1 MNVLIVD
8 DEPLARDRLKRM
20 VNDTQKWRVVAEA
33 ANGQE
38 AVALCDH
45 TQPDVILM
53 DVRMPKMDGV
63 TAAKQIA
70 QAKNAPAIIFCTAY
84 NDYGVD
90 AINAQAAGYLLKPVR
105 QENLLIALEKARQV
119 NKLQLMSLEAAN
131 DSDCS
136 LKQRAH
142 ITSRSRRGIQ
152 MVPLEE
158 IRVFL
163 ADHKYVTAY
172 HSGGEILIDDTLK
185 ELAAEYPD
193 KLLRIHRNA
202 LVALRHVQGM
212 ERNEDGVHCVRLT
225 EIDHLPPVSR
235 RHLPK
240 VRKLLQNL

>member
-38 AVALCDH
+38 AVALSDR

-53 DVRMPKMDGV
+53 DVRMPEMDGV
-63 TAAKQIA
+63 TAARQIA
-70 QAKNAPAIIFCTAY
+70 QAKHAPAIIFCTAY
-84 NDYGVD
+84 DDYGVE
-90 AINAQAAGYLLKPVR
+90 AIDAQAAGYLLKPVR

-131 DSDCS
+131 DSDRS
-136 LKQRAH
+136 LKQRTH

-152 MVPLEE
+152 MVPMEE

-172 HSGGEILIDDTLK
+172 HSGGELLIDDTLK
-185 ELAAEYPD
+185 ELEAEYPD

-212 ERNEDGVHCVRLT
+212 ERNEEGVHCVRLT
-225 EIDHLPPVSR
+225 EVEHLPQVSR

>member
-20 VNDTQKWRVVAEA
+20 VNDTEKWHVVAEA
-33 ANGQE
+33 ANGEE
-38 AVALCDH
+38 AVALSDR

-53 DVRMPKMDGV
+53 DVRMPEMDGV

-84 NDYGVD
+84 DDYGVE
-90 AINAQAAGYLLKPVR
+90 AIDAQAAGYLLKPVR

-152 MVPLEE
+152 MVPIEE

-185 ELAAEYPD
+185 ELEAEYPD

-225 EIDHLPPVSR
+225 EVETLPQVSR
-235 RHLPK
+235 RHLPR